1 MKLWKKTEIREEWV
15 RREKNNKEESV
26 QEKELIYMNDRQR
39 KKIDF
44 SKNWIVWKKKIKI
57 EWNEIKK

>member
-44 SKNWIVWKKKIKI
+44 SKNWIVWKKKKLSGM
-57 EWNEIKK
+57 K